1 MSIFNLHRFVL
12 TDYQN
17 FVRSYFTI
25 SEERARRFF
34 ERALFE
40 ENTLWPEPLLQLSPS
55 YARSV
60 SVDELAARE
69 TITTETAAMFQ
80 TASGSPFY
88 LYQHQLEALERSS
101 PFRSRSTPAIH
112 RNQTVN
118 AYASIHRKLCS
129 PTTP

>member
-1 MSIFNLHRFVL
+1 MSIFNLHRSVL
-12 TDYQN
+12 TNYQN

-25 SEERARRFF
+25 SDERVRRLVEQKIFK
-34 ERALFE
+34 
-40 ENTLWPEPLLQLSPS
+40 ENAFWPEPLLQLSPS

-60 SVDELAARE
+60 SVDELAARK
-69 TITTETAAMFQ
+69 TITTETAAMFR

-118 AYASIHRKLCS
+118 ACASNHRKLCS